1 MNIYI
6 FADERNNGQYG
17 GVVRPPETPEADAGG
32 GGGGGGHGGR
42 GRGKRGPSKRG
53 RKKAGEGRGG
63 GGGGPV
69 TVPGVASVGSTGV
82 RDMTQ
87 PMDEGDME
95 GEYKLPAP
103 PPEPMINIGSMSV
116 KGSILDDVLSEKKC
130 QLLENPEILEF
141 LRVHCSNNS

>member
-1 MNIYI
+1 M
-6 FADERNNGQYG
+6 
-17 GVVRPPETPEADAGG
+17 RPPEASEVDGGG

-63 GGGGPV
+63 AGGGAGSV
-69 TVPGVASVGSTGV
+69 TGIANVGSTGLGE
-82 RDMTQ
+82 MA
-87 PMDEGDME
+87 PMDDGDMD

-130 QLLENPEILEF
+130 QLLESPEILEF
-141 LRVHCSNNS
+141 LRAHCCNNS

>member
-1 MNIYI
+1 M
-6 FADERNNGQYG
+6 
-17 GVVRPPETPEADAGG
+17 RPPDASEADGG
-32 GGGGGGHGGR
+32 GTGGGGGR

-63 GGGGPV
+63 SAGGGGGAANV
-69 TVPGVASVGSTGV
+69 NAPGLANVGPTGISE
-82 RDMTQ
+82 MT

-103 PPEPMINIGSMSV
+103 APEPMINIGSMSV

-130 QLLENPEILEF
+130 QLLESPEILEF
-141 LRVHCSNNS
+141 LRAHCSSNS